1 MIYPKNEMVEKLLA
15 SAVDEETGE
24 MLLTEEEL
32 TERLNEIDITFD
44 EKIKALRNSYL
55 SDKVDAECVKAEASA
70 LWKLQ
75 QEKSKQATA
84 IENRMERTKRFIAW
98 LLQGEKY
105 NKDGVKVSYITRET
119 TVIEDGF
126 IDWAKTYA
134 PAFLNEPTVRKKDVE
149 NALKAGTSLGYAHQ
163 ETKKYVQVR

>member
-1 MIYPKNEMVEKLLA
+1 MIYPKNQMIESLLA

-24 MLLTEEEL
+24 MKLTEEEL
-32 TERLNEIDITFD
+32 AAKLSEIDVEFD

-55 SDKVDAECVKAEASA
+55 SDKIDAECVKAEASA

-84 IENRMERTKRFIAW
+84 IENRMERTKRFLAY

-105 NKDGVKVSYITRET
+105 DKDGVKVSYITRET
-119 TVIEDGF
+119 AVIDDGF
-126 IDWAKTYA
+126 VDWAKTYA

-149 NALKAGTSLGYAHQ
+149 NALKLGSHLGFAHI
-163 ETKKYVQVR
+163 ESKKYIQVR

>member
-1 MIYPKNEMVEKLLA
+1 MIYPKDEMIEMILD

-32 TERLNEIDITFD
+32 AAKLSEIDVEFD

-55 SDKVDAECVKAEASA
+55 SDKIDAECIKAEASA

-75 QEKSKQATA
+75 QVKSKQATA
-84 IENRMERTKRFIAW
+84 IENRMERTKRFLAW
-98 LLQGEKY
+98 LLNGEKY
-105 NKDGVKVSYITRET
+105 NKDGVKISYITRES

-149 NALKAGTSLGYAHQ
+149 QALKNGTHLGYAHQ
-163 ETKKYVQVR
+163 ESKKYVQVR